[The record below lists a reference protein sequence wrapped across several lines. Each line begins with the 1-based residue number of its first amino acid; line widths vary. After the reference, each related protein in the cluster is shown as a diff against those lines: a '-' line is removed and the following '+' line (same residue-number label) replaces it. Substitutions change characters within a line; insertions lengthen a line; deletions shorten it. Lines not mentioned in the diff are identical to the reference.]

1 MIWVSWFRLQAGL
14 LRTYCV
20 GLCVSGKCMIC
31 GTSGLHTCR
40 IRGGGKGSLLNLC
53 VWRVALLIGMSGG
66 GLIDGLIA
74 CSPNLE

>member
-1 MIWVSWFRLQAGL
+1 MRVRKMYDLWHIGASYMQVQR
-14 LRTYCV
+14 
-20 GLCVSGKCMIC
+20 
-31 GTSGLHTCR
+31 
-40 IRGGGKGSLLNLC
+40 GGKGSLLNLC